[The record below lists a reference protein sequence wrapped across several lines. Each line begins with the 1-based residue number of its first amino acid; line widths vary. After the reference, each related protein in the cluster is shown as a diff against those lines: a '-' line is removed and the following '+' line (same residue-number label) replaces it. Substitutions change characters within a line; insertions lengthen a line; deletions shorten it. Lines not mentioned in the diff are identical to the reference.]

1 MPGEKERMT
10 MAERLESGLPLCE
23 GAWAD
28 ILAAAEKVGMSG
40 GEVEEALG

>member
-1 MPGEKERMT
+1 
-10 MAERLESGLPLCE
+10 MAERRESGLPLPE

-40 GEVEEALG
+40 GEVDAALG